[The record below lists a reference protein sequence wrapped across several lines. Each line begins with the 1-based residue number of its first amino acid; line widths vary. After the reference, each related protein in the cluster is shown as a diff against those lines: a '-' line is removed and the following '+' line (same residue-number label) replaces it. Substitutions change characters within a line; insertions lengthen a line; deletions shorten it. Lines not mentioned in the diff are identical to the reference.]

1 MIVIIAEKAIA
12 GNRIAAILAG
22 KQVPQQSTDRA
33 AHFDFEKNGSAY
45 RVVPLRGHVVDVD
58 FPVKYSYWVGT
69 DLRALAES
77 PIEYQ
82 ETEETICGF
91 LKKIAPSV
99 RKVIVATDADR
110 EGEAIGLEALNLI
123 KERNPKIEI
132 ERALFSAITEKDIND
147 SFAKLEKVDYNLA
160 ESANSRREIDLIWG
174 AVLTRFLSLVSG
186 QLGKEF
192 LSMGRVQGPTL
203 ALIVDREKERLAFN
217 PEKYWLLEALFE
229 KDKQQFVALHKE
241 GRFKEKEK
249 AESAMRCAKPPIGKV
264 AEVKKS
270 EKILKRPEPFN
281 TTSFLRSATAMG
293 MTAGRAMQVAETLYQ
308 RGFISYPRT
317 DNSVYPE
324 TLNLRETLSELAK
337 VKEFTELA
345 GELLQRPKLV
355 ASAGKLAKDHPP
367 VHPVTAAHKS
377 QLDAM
382 EWKVYELVCRRFMA
396 TLADDAVTEN
406 LNVVIDL
413 NNELFI
419 ATGQTYLRA
428 GWKHFYPYSK
438 ATEILLPPLS
448 KGDEVNLL
456 KLDLQGKE
464 TLPPPR
470 YSQGALILAM
480 SELNLGTKSTR
491 AEIIQKLYARKYIA
505 GQKAIEPNKIAF
517 AVIGSLEKY
526 DNTVVRPQMTANLE
540 GEMDLVA
547 AGKKSKESVVGES
560 RQILSAILAQL
571 LQNKNEIGSM
581 LRTALRADAVM
592 GPCNK
597 PGCDGLLIIR
607 HGRTGKRFLA
617 CSAYP
622 KCVNSFPLPQ
632 KGSVSALG
640 RKCAHCGHPMVNV
653 KTFRFGYNMCIAV
666 GCPSKA
672 DWKKKPAVAEGAKGA
687 AEKAGSGTVPA
698 AVAAASQE
706 SAGAGKPREQAPAA
720 APPAA
725 KKVRKPRKGSAK
737 TK

>member
-12 GNRIAAILAG
+12 GNRIAGILAG

-33 AHFDFEKNGSAY
+33 AHFDFEKHGEGY
-45 RVVPLRGHVVDVD
+45 MVVPLRGHVVDVD
-58 FPVKYSYWVGT
+58 FPAKYSYWVGT
-69 DLRALAES
+69 DLRLLVDS

-110 EGEAIGLEALNLI
+110 EGEAIGLEALNLV
-123 KERNPKIEI
+123 KENNPKIEI
-132 ERALFSAITEKDIND
+132 ERALFSAITEKDISD
-147 SFAKLEKVDYNLA
+147 SFARLGKVDYNLA
-160 ESANSRREIDLIWG
+160 ESANSRREIDLVWG

-203 ALIVDREKERLAFN
+203 ALIVDRERERLAFN

-229 KDKQQFVALHKE
+229 KDRQQFVALHKE

-249 AESAMRCAKPPIGKV
+249 AESAMRCKEPPLGKV
-264 AEVKKS
+264 ADVKKI
-270 EKILKRPEPFN
+270 EKVLKRPEPFN

-293 MTAGRAMQVAETLYQ
+293 MTAGMAMQVAETLYQ

-337 VKEFTELA
+337 VKEFSELA

-355 ASAGKLAKDHPP
+355 ASAGKPAKDHPP

-396 TLADDAVTEN
+396 SVADDAVTEN

-413 NNELFI
+413 NRELFI
-419 ATGQTYLRA
+419 ATGQTYLKA

-456 KLDLQGKE
+456 RLDLQGKE

-480 SELNLGTKSTR
+480 SDLNLGTKSTR
-491 AEIIQKLYARKYIA
+491 AEIIQKLYARKYIT

-547 AGKKSKESVVGES
+547 AGRKSKESVVGES
-560 RQILSAILAQL
+560 RQILAAILTQL

-581 LRTALRADAVM
+581 LRGALRADAVI

-597 PGCDGLLIIR
+597 PGCTGSLVIR

-632 KGSVSALG
+632 KGSVSALEK
-640 RKCAHCGHPMVNV
+640 KCGHCGHPMVNV

-672 DWKKKPAVAEGAKGA
+672 DWKKKPVVADGIKA
-687 AEKAGSGTVPA
+687 APAESDGLQKPAAAVPA
-698 AVAAASQE
+698 KPPEAAP
-706 SAGAGKPREQAPAA
+706 AGAPAA
-720 APPAA
+720 AKKQRNPVKRAVKA
-725 KKVRKPRKGSAK
+725 KKQ
-737 TK
+737 